1 MCNKYQHARLRPLS
15 LSALNRLI
23 LRPIYNTCRRPE
35 SEILMMKS
43 QMTNFVLDHY
53 KRELLVRAVIW
64 NEDEMKGVLKAS
76 TICLLVIIMD
86 HAWRS
91 NLQEQGKGKQALIV
105 LFGWT
110 LLTVAYLSFFVCVC
124 PDNLRPRFR
133 SQQLNLSPPPPP
145 PTNKTKTSPLHI

>member
-1 MCNKYQHARLRPLS
+1 MCNKYQHAPLRPLS

-110 LLTVAYLSFFVCVC
+110 LLTVAYLSFFFFFFSRY
-124 PDNLRPRFR
+124 PKPRIKRPTTDFVP
-133 SQQLNLSPPPPP
+133 LPPP
-145 PTNKTKTSPLHI
+145 PTKHNIF